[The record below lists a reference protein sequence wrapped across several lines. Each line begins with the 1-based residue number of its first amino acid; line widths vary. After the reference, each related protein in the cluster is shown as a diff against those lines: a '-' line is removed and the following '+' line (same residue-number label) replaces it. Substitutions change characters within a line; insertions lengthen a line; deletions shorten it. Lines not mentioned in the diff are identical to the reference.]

1 MKKLLLSII
10 FLTTFLFS
18 KASHIAGGDLT
29 YVCLGSNQYQINLN
43 LFVDCLGFDPGAS
56 QTINFTSTCGGTAT
70 LTVNGTNPGGT
81 EISQLCPTQIN
92 NSTCNGGTLPG
103 MWVFHYT
110 GIVTLA
116 PPCDTWTM
124 SWSICCRNGAI
135 VNLNTPASVGSY
147 IQATLNSATA
157 SCNSSPS
164 FNAQP
169 IPYVCINQLINY
181 SYGVVETDGDSLY
194 FSFINA
200 MDAGATML
208 TYAPGYSATSPIPG
222 ITLNPNTGL
231 LSFTPTTLGNFVV
244 VIMVQE
250 YNSAGNLIGTT
261 MRDIQFIV
269 QNCSNI
275 VPDAGAGAITG
286 LTGTAVQTGPFTIE
300 MCEGSNFT
308 FNATYTDVD
317 AADILTI
324 TSTLASALPGA
335 TITTSGTNPLVA
347 TITWTAPG
355 GSAGTNTTFSVTVND
370 GACPVQG
377 QQTFVYD
384 INVNPRTL
392 GGPDR
397 VLCGN
402 QTATLNGTGGSTF
415 TWTVLSGPP
424 IVVGTNFSCNPC
436 ANPIASPVST
446 TVYQVESDLS
456 GTCVN
461 RDTIT
466 VTIVPDYS
474 FNVTQSSSTTCLQQP
489 IQLNVTPTPTGAYTY
504 SWSPGT
510 FLNNTNIANPIATIT
525 NPGTYTYTITV
536 TSPQGCIK
544 TDVVTISATANYPPN
559 SIAFTSDTS
568 VCSGEIV
575 NLGVT
580 FGSSVPAICGTTPVM
595 CSGGTVTQVGNGT
608 TVNTTTTYPAP
619 YGNWWSSVK
628 HQFLFRAS
636 ELTAA
641 GISGGKIDRLD
652 FNVSAINGIST
663 YHQYTINMGCTS
675 LNSLTTAWVN
685 GLQNVYTPKTFNVA
699 TGWNQ
704 HPFDNAFLW
713 DGLSNIVVE
722 ICFNEMPPSPNY
734 TQNCVSP
741 FTTTTFNSSLYSI
754 SDATSQ
760 CPSTTPGTTLTQ
772 RPNVRFR
779 HCGAAPDSSNYV
791 YSWTPSGG
799 VSNPNNQFTNA
810 TVNTPTTYTV
820 VVTDNSSGCLD
831 SAVITVNATSP
842 TVSFSASPTSGF
854 HPLNVYFSN
863 TSGPSVINYFWNFG
877 DTLSGID
884 NTSTLT
890 NPSHLY
896 NTEGQYIVTLIGV
909 DANGCADTATILI
922 DVNNTSILI
931 IPNVFT
937 PGGANPLFKV
947 SGFAITNF
955 SIQIFDRWGKKK
967 FESND
972 INNSW
977 GGDNSSD
984 GTYYYLIKA
993 KGVDNKEYD
1002 EKGWLQL
1009 IRAK

>member
-1 MKKLLLSII
+1 MKKNLLLLLFIGTAI
-10 FLTTFLFS
+10 FS

-29 YVCLGSNQYQINLN
+29 YTCLGGNQYQINLN

-56 QTINFTSTCGGTAT
+56 QTINFSSTCGGTAT

-81 EISQLCPTQIN
+81 EISQLCPAQIG
-92 NSTCNGGTLPG
+92 NSTCSGGTLPG
-103 MWVFHYT
+103 MWVFNYT
-110 GIVTLA
+110 GTVTLA

-124 SWSICCRNGAI
+124 SWTTCCRNGAI
-135 VNLNTPASVGSY
+135 INLVTPASVGSY

-157 SCNSSPS
+157 PCNNSPS

-169 IPYVCINQLINY
+169 IPYVCINQLVNY

-194 FSFINA
+194 FSLINA

-208 TYAPGYSATSPIPG
+208 TYSAGYSATSPIPG
-222 ITLNPNTGL
+222 ITINPNTGL
-231 LSFTPTTLGNFVV
+231 LSFTPTMLGNFVV
-244 VIMVQE
+244 VVMVQE
-250 YNSAGNLIGTT
+250 YNSSGNLIGTT

-275 VPDAGAGAITG
+275 VPDASAGAITG
-286 LTGTAVQTGPFTIE
+286 LTGTAVQTGPFSID

-317 AADILTI
+317 AADVLTL

-335 TITTSGTNPLVA
+335 TITPTGTNPVVA

-402 QTATLNGTGGSTF
+402 QTATLMGTGGSTF

-436 ANPIASPVST
+436 ANPIASPAST

-474 FNVTQSSSTTCLQQP
+474 FSVTQSSSTTCLQQP
-489 IQLNVTPTPTGAYTY
+489 IQLNVTPTPAGAYTY
-504 SWSPGT
+504 SWSPSLY
-510 FLNNTNIANPIATIT
+510 LNSTTIANPIATIT
-525 NPGTYTYTITV
+525 NPGTYTYTVTV

-544 TDVVTISATANYPPN
+544 TDVVTISAIPNYPPN
-559 SIAFTSDTS
+559 TIAFTSDTS
-568 VCSGEIV
+568 VCSGETV

-580 FGSSVPAICGTTPVM
+580 FGSSVPATCGTTPVM

-608 TVNTTTTYPAP
+608 AVNTTTTYPAP

-628 HQFLFRAS
+628 HQFLFQAS

-652 FNVSAINGIST
+652 FNISAINGITT
-663 YHQYTINMGCTS
+663 YHQYTINMGCTTV
-675 LNSLTTAWVN
+675 NSLTNWIG
-685 GLQNVYTPKTFNVA
+685 GLQNVYTPQTFNVA
-699 TGWNQ
+699 VGWNQ
-704 HPFDNAFLW
+704 HVFNNAFLW
-713 DGLSNIVVE
+713 DGISNIVVE

-734 TQNCVSP
+734 TLNCVSP
-741 FTTTTFNSSLYSI
+741 YTTTTFNSSLYSV
-754 SDATSQ
+754 SDATPQ
-760 CPSTTPGTTLTQ
+760 CPSTVAGTTLTQ

-779 HCGAAPDSSNYV
+779 HCGASPDSTNYV
-791 YSWTPSGG
+791 YTWNPSTG
-799 VSNPNNQFTNA
+799 VTNPNGQFTTA
-810 TVNTPTTYTV
+810 TVTNPTTYTI
-820 VVTDNSSGCLD
+820 VVTDNSSGCVD
-831 SAVITVNATSP
+831 SSVVTVNATSP
-842 TVSFSASPTSGF
+842 MVSFTASPTSGF
-854 HPLNVYFSN
+854 HPLNVNFSN
-863 TSGPSVINYFWNFG
+863 TSDPSVVTNLWNFG
-877 DTLSGID
+877 DTLSGIN
-884 NTSTLT
+884 NTSTLI
-890 NPSHLY
+890 NPSHVF
-896 NTEGQYIVTLIGV
+896 NTEGQYIVTLIGI

-931 IPNVFT
+931 IPNIFT
-937 PGGANPLFKV
+937 PGGANPYFKV
-947 SGFAITNF
+947 SGFAINNYN
-955 SIQIFDRWGKKK
+955 IQIFDRWGKKK

-972 INNSW
+972 LNNSW
-977 GGDNSSD
+977 SGDNSSD

-993 KGVDNKEYD
+993 VGVDGKEYD

>member
-1 MKKLLLSII
+1 MKKILLLLLFIG
-10 FLTTFLFS
+10 TTIFS

-29 YVCLGSNQYQINLN
+29 YTCLGGNQYQINLN

-56 QTINFTSTCGGTAT
+56 QTINFSSTCGGTAT

-103 MWVFHYT
+103 MWVFNYT

-124 SWSICCRNGAI
+124 SWSVCCRNGAI
-135 VNLNTPASVGSY
+135 VNLVTPASVGSY
-147 IQATLNSATA
+147 IQATLNSVTA
-157 SCNSSPS
+157 PCNSSPS

-169 IPYVCINQLINY
+169 IPYVCINQLVNY

-194 FSFINA
+194 FSLINA

-208 TYAPGYSATSPIPG
+208 TYTAGYSATSPIPG
-222 ITLNPNTGL
+222 ITINPSTGL

-244 VIMVQE
+244 VVMVQE
-250 YNSAGNLIGTT
+250 YDSNGNLIGTT

-275 VPDAGAGAITG
+275 VPDASAGAITG
-286 LTGTAVQTGPFTIE
+286 LTGTAVQTGPFSID

-317 AADILTI
+317 AADILTL

-335 TITTSGTNPLVA
+335 TITTSGTNPVVA

-402 QTATLNGTGGSTF
+402 QTATLMGTGGSTF

-436 ANPIASPVST
+436 ANPIASPTST

-474 FNVTQSSSTTCLQQP
+474 FTVSQSSSTTCLQQP
-489 IQLNVTPTPTGAYTY
+489 IQLNVTPTPSGVYTY
-504 SWSPGT
+504 SWSPSLY
-510 FLNNTNIANPIATIT
+510 LNNSTIANPIATIT
-525 NPGTYTYTITV
+525 NPGTYTYTVTV

-544 TDVVTISATANYPPN
+544 TDVVTISAVPNYPPN
-559 SIAFTSDTS
+559 TIAFTSDTS
-568 VCSGEIV
+568 VCSGEVV

-580 FGSSVPAICGTTPVM
+580 FGSSVPATCGTTPVM

-608 TVNTTTTYPAP
+608 AVNTTTTYPAP

-652 FNVSAINGIST
+652 FNVSAINGITT
-663 YHQYTINMGCTS
+663 YHQYTINMGCTTV
-675 LNSLTTAWVN
+675 NSLTNWIG
-685 GLQNVYTPKTFNVA
+685 GLQNVYTPQTFNVA
-699 TGWNQ
+699 VGWNQ
-704 HPFDNAFLW
+704 HVFNNAFLW
-713 DGLSNIVVE
+713 DGISNIVVE

-734 TQNCVSP
+734 TLNCVSP
-741 FTTTTFNSSLYSI
+741 YTTTTFNSSLYSV
-754 SDATSQ
+754 SDATPQ
-760 CPSTTPGTTLTQ
+760 CPSTLAGTTLTQ

-779 HCGAAPDSSNYV
+779 HCGAAPDSTNYV
-791 YSWTPSGG
+791 YTWNPSTGVTNPNG
-799 VSNPNNQFTNA
+799 QFTTATVSN
-810 TVNTPTTYTV
+810 PTTYTI
-820 VVTDNSSGCLD
+820 VVTDNSSGCVD
-831 SAVITVNATSP
+831 SSVVTVNATSP
-842 TVSFSASPTSGF
+842 MVSFTASPTSGF
-854 HPLNVYFSN
+854 HPLNVNFSN
-863 TSGPSVINYFWNFG
+863 TSDPSVVAYLWNFG
-877 DTLSGID
+877 DTLSGIN
-884 NTSTLT
+884 NTSTLIS
-890 NPSHLY
+890 PSHVF
-896 NTEGQYIVTLIGV
+896 NTEGQYTVTLIGI

-922 DVNNTSILI
+922 EVNNTSILI
-931 IPNVFT
+931 IPN
-937 PGGANPLFKV
+937 
-947 SGFAITNF
+947 I
-955 SIQIFDRWGKKK
+955 DRK
-967 FESND
+967 S
-972 INNSW
+972 
-977 GGDNSSD
+977 
-984 GTYYYLIKA
+984 
-993 KGVDNKEYD
+993 VV
-1002 EKGWLQL
+1002 
-1009 IRAK
+1009 

>member
-1 MKKLLLSII
+1 MKKYLLLLLFFGTAI
-10 FLTTFLFS
+10 FS

-29 YVCLGSNQYQINLN
+29 YTCLGGNQYQINLN

-56 QTINFTSTCGGTAT
+56 QTINFSSTCGGTAT

-103 MWVFHYT
+103 MWVFNYT
-110 GIVTLA
+110 GVVTLA

-124 SWSICCRNGAI
+124 SWSVCCRNGAI
-135 VNLNTPASVGSY
+135 VNLVTPASVGSY

-157 SCNSSPS
+157 PCNSSPS

-169 IPYVCINQLINY
+169 IPYVCINQLVNY

-194 FSFINA
+194 FSLINA

-208 TYAPGYSATSPIPG
+208 TYTAGYSATSPIPG
-222 ITLNPNTGL
+222 ITINPSTGL

-244 VIMVQE
+244 VVMVQE
-250 YNSAGNLIGTT
+250 YDSNGNLIGTT

-275 VPDAGAGAITG
+275 VPDASAGAITG
-286 LTGTAVQTGPFTIE
+286 LTGTAVQTGPFSID

-317 AADILTI
+317 AADILTL

-335 TITTSGTNPLVA
+335 TITTSGTNPVIA

-402 QTATLNGTGGSTF
+402 QTATLMGTGGSTF

-436 ANPIASPVST
+436 ANPIASPTST

-474 FNVTQSSSTTCLQQP
+474 FTVSQSSSTTCLQQP
-489 IQLNVTPTPTGAYTY
+489 IQLNVTPTPAGAYTY
-504 SWSPGT
+504 SWSPSLY
-510 FLNNTNIANPIATIT
+510 LNSTTIANPIATIT
-525 NPGTYTYTITV
+525 NPGTYTYTVTV

-544 TDVVTISATANYPPN
+544 TDIVTISAIPNYPPN
-559 SIAFTSDTS
+559 TIAFTSDTS
-568 VCSGEIV
+568 VCSGETV

-580 FGSSVPAICGTTPVM
+580 FGSSVPATCGTTPVM

-608 TVNTTTTYPAP
+608 AVNTTTTYPAP

-652 FNVSAINGIST
+652 FNVSAINGITT
-663 YHQYTINMGCTS
+663 YHQYTINMGCTTV
-675 LNSLTTAWVN
+675 NSLTNWLG
-685 GLQNVYTPKTFNVA
+685 GLQNVYTPQTFNVA
-699 TGWNQ
+699 VGWNQ
-704 HPFDNAFLW
+704 HVFNNAFLW
-713 DGLSNIVVE
+713 DGISNIVVE

-734 TQNCVSP
+734 TLNCVSP
-741 FTTTTFNSSLYSI
+741 YTTTTFNSSLYSV
-754 SDATSQ
+754 SDATPQ
-760 CPSTTPGTTLTQ
+760 CPSTVAGTTLTQ

-779 HCGAAPDSSNYV
+779 HCGAAPDSTNYV
-791 YSWTPSGG
+791 YTWNPSTG
-799 VSNPNNQFTNA
+799 VTNPNGQFTTA
-810 TVNTPTTYTV
+810 TVTNPTTYTI
-820 VVTDNSSGCLD
+820 VVTDNSSGCVD
-831 SAVITVNATSP
+831 SSVVTVNATSP
-842 TVSFSASPTSGF
+842 MVSFTASPTSGF
-854 HPLNVYFSN
+854 HPLNVNFSN
-863 TSGPSVINYFWNFG
+863 TSDPSVVTYLWNFG
-877 DTLSGID
+877 DTLSGIN
-884 NTSTLT
+884 NTSTLI
-890 NPSHLY
+890 NPSHVF
-896 NTEGQYIVTLIGV
+896 NTEGQYIVTLIGI

-931 IPNVFT
+931 IPNIFT
-937 PGGANPLFKV
+937 PGGANPYFKV
-947 SGFAITNF
+947 SGFAINNYN
-955 SIQIFDRWGKKK
+955 IQIFDRWGKKK

-972 INNSW
+972 LNNSW
-977 GGDNSSD
+977 SGDNSSD

-993 KGVDNKEYD
+993 VGVDGKEYD